1 MTLPGTTGVRDLRIE
16 CIVGI
21 HPHERT
27 TPQTVI
33 VDLEF
38 DYDFAPAAAG
48 DAIAHVVNYDEAVAQ
63 VRALIVERRFQ
74 LIETMAAEVSA
85 LLLDRYPTVVTVR
98 VGINKP
104 AAVPDAAGSF
114 VRLERRRS

>member
-1 MTLPGTTGVRDLRIE
+1 MTLPGTTAVRDLHIE

-21 HPHERT
+21 HPQERT
-27 TPQTVI
+27 TPQMVI

-38 DYDFAPAAAG
+38 DYDFAQAAAT

-63 VRALIVERRFQ
+63 VRQLIVARQFQ

-85 LLLDRYPTVVTVR
+85 QLLDRHPRVQRVR
-98 VGINKP
+98 VGIQKP
-104 AAVPDAAGSF
+104 AAVPGASGSY
-114 VRLERRRS
+114 VHLERRRS